1 MTSKLLTVTLA
12 AAALAVGS
20 LVTIAPAS
28 ATMMHTRVVQ
38 QGYHQLVQYDPWYV
52 DVDGCSV
59 STPIGGVSVCG
70 GGDDNDE
77 DDDD

>member
-1 MTSKLLTVTLA
+1 MTSKFLTVTLA
-12 AAALAVGS
+12 AAAFAFGL
-20 LVTIAPAS
+20 LVMIAPAS
-28 ATMMHTRVVQ
+28 ATMMHARVVQ

-52 DVDGCSV
+52 DVDSCSV
-59 STPIGGVSVCG
+59 STPLGGVNVC